1 MKQLH
6 KHIRLF
12 HLRMGSLYDTKAT
25 IKQTDTAWR
34 RLFPMRKYMD
44 NILPIVER
52 ELKTKLD

>member
-1 MKQLH
+1 
-6 KHIRLF
+6 
-12 HLRMGSLYDTKAT
+12 MGSLYDTKAT